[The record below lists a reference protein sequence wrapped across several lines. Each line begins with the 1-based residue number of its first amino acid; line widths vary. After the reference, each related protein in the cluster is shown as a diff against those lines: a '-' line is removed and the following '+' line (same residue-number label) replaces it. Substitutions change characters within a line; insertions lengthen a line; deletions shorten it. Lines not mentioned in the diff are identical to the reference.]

1 MSMIVETVGTK
12 KYVKKI
18 LLVSIFGG
26 MSRSSR

>member
-18 LLVSIFGG
+18 LLVSVFGSV
-26 MSRSSR
+26 SRSFR